1 MPASRKWW
9 KKRVHA
15 SVRFEFTKARPT
27 MRCTGLLK
35 KKPHSFFAAPRAN
48 FLRNIC
54 PGLAGILL
62 LLLQPVLGG
71 SSLEARTFEIQDGFS
86 STPLSDVLEVF
97 EDTSGEL
104 EPSEVQRAGFR
115 PVGAEV
121 WNRGLSS
128 AAHWF
133 RFSLKNST
141 EHNDPIFLEIFYPL
155 LDSVI
160 LYRPDKKGGYSPSA
174 TGDMLPFSHREMEHR
189 NFIFVLRIPPGQ
201 TRDYLLRVSSSGPLQ
216 VPLRLR
222 TAQDLLQKDRTAQY
236 AQGVY
241 FGIMLAMIL
250 YNAFLFIA
258 VRYSGYL
265 HYVFYI
271 LGLTLFQLLY
281 HGFFFAIFLPD
292 YPVLV
297 NEALVFSI
305 AFMLFWGIQFSR
317 TFLNTR
323 RYDPLLDRPLLVLQ
337 ALSVV
342 GGISSFVIPYQMAL
356 NFSVLSSVTFVLVIF
371 ATALRRLYRGYRP
384 ARFFLLAWSTLLV
397 AILVLALKQY
407 GWIPYTFLTNY
418 AMQIGSGM
426 EVILL
431 SVALGDRIKAIEKEK
446 KEAQAFAYQSLKKA
460 HHIKDEFLY
469 NTSLELR
476 EPIEG
481 IVGMAEGLLELSK
494 RSEDRPGRIDEI
506 RDGLSVVA
514 STGTIVSGLVNDILD
529 FYRIK
534 NSEIYLNRTSVSPA
548 SVVSVAMD
556 LCRPWAVAR
565 GIELKIEI
573 PGNVNLVHADEVRL
587 RQILLNLLNN
597 GIKFTQEGSVT
608 VRARNLDQFVEFTIE
623 DTGSGIPSDA
633 LEDIFFIFERP
644 ELAAGRKGGKGLGL
658 TITRKLIELH
668 GGLIRAESAGE
679 GTRMIFTIPRSN
691 ASHPILPGMIPG
703 SKESEP
709 IPDYIPGHQG
719 SHTILI
725 ADDDTI
731 HLRAQERRLIQAGYR
746 VLSAGNL
753 QSLRRHLDREPVD
766 LMIIDL
772 YLNGQ
777 NGYELCREIRRDF
790 SLHEMPVI
798 IVGRGRSQAELEA
811 AMENGANDY
820 ISRPV
825 DRVELL
831 SRVQMLLELR
841 DSILERE
848 RLLSFEKELDV
859 ARSIMQRLIP
869 AQLALPDGFDGSVL
883 YLPAGTI
890 GGDIYDFQNGD
901 WFNLLIADVT
911 GHGVPAALYA
921 SMVKIAHTVALREG
935 KSSPAEILESIHG
948 TIRNQLSEHF
958 VTAGYLRIHP
968 ESQSLQYSRAGH
980 LPLLIHR
987 RASNDFTELNPG
999 GRLLGLVDELNL
1011 EKEEIQL
1018 QSGDRIFCYT
1028 DGIHESVTESGLH
1041 FGEKEFKELAAK
1053 CRELGPDQTIQ
1064 RITDRLSELS
1074 ELAEQIED
1082 DRTMILIDVK

>member
-1 MPASRKWW
+1 MQ
-9 KKRVHA
+9 
-15 SVRFEFTKARPT
+15 
-27 MRCTGLLK
+27 CTGLFEEKL
-35 KKPHSFFAAPRAN
+35 PSFSADCCA
-48 FLRNIC
+48 
-54 PGLAGILL
+54 ILL
-62 LLLQPVLGG
+62 RSLLWILALSSVSLQ
-71 SSLEARTFEIQDGFS
+71 ARTFDIKDGFS
-86 STPLSDVLEVF
+86 SSSLPDTLEVF
-97 EDTSGEL
+97 EDTSGKLKPED
-104 EPSEVQRAGFR
+104 VQRASFKA
-115 PVGAEV
+115 VGPKV

-128 AAHWF
+128 GAHWL

-141 EHNDPIFLEIFYPL
+141 GLEDPVYLEIYYPL
-155 LDSVI
+155 LDSVT
-160 LYRPDKKGGYSPSA
+160 LYRSDGAGGYIPSE
-174 TGDMLPFSHREMEHR
+174 TGDMLPFSMREMEHR
-189 NFIFVLRIPPGQ
+189 NFIFVLRIPPEQ
-201 TRDYLLRVSSSGPLQ
+201 TRDYLLRISSSGPLQ
-216 VPLRLR
+216 VPLRIR
-222 TAQDLLQKDRTAQY
+222 SAQDLLQKDRTVQY
-236 AQGVY
+236 AQGLY

-271 LGLTLFQLLY
+271 LGLSLFQLLY
-281 HGFFFAIFLPD
+281 HGYFFAIFMPNF
-292 YPVLV
+292 PVLV

-323 RYDPLLDRPLLVLQ
+323 RYDPMLDRPLLVLQ
-337 ALSVV
+337 ILSVL
-342 GGISSFVIPYQMAL
+342 GGISSFLIPYQMAL

-384 ARFFLLAWSTLLV
+384 ARFFLLAWSTLLI

-407 GWIPYTFLTNY
+407 GWIPYTFVTNY
-418 AMQIGSGM
+418 AMQIGSGT

-431 SVALGDRIKAIEKEK
+431 SVALGDRIKTIEQDK

-494 RSEDRPGRIDEI
+494 RSEDRPGRIEEI

-534 NSEIYLNRTSVSPA
+534 NSEIYLNRTSVAPA
-548 SVVSVAMD
+548 SVASVAMD

-565 GIELKIEI
+565 GIELNLEI
-573 PGNVNLVHADEVRL
+573 PASVNLVHADEVRL

-679 GTRMIFTIPRSN
+679 GTRMIFTIPRSHSSN
-691 ASHPILPGMIPG
+691 PILPGMIPG
-703 SKESEP
+703 ARDAASTM
-709 IPDYIPGHQG
+709 DLVPGHQG
-719 SHTILI
+719 SHTILV

-753 QSLRRHLDREPVD
+753 QSLKKHLNREPVD

-772 YLNGQ
+772 YLSGQ
-777 NGYELCREIRRDF
+777 NGYELCREIRQEF
-790 SLHEMPVI
+790 SLHEMPII

-831 SRVQMLLELR
+831 SRVQMLLELK

-848 RLLSFEKELDV
+848 RLLGFEKELDV

-869 AQLALPDGFDGSVL
+869 GQLDLPDGFDASVL

-890 GGDIYDFQNGD
+890 GGDIYDSQNGD
-901 WFNLLIADVT
+901 CFNLLIADVT

-935 KSSPAEILESIHG
+935 HISPPDILESIHG

-958 VTAGYLRIHP
+958 VTAGYMRIDP
-968 ESQSLQYSRAGH
+968 GSRRLEYSRAGH
-980 LPLLIHR
+980 LPLLVHR
-987 RASNDFTELNPG
+987 RTANEFLELNPG

-1011 EKEEIQL
+1011 EMDELEL

-1028 DGIHESVTESGLH
+1028 DGIYESLTESGLH
-1041 FGEKEFKELAAK
+1041 FGEKEFKELVAASG
-1053 CRELGPDQTIQ
+1053 ELGPDDTIH
-1064 RITDRLSELS
+1064 RLATRLSELS
-1074 ELAEQIED
+1074 EMADQIED
-1082 DRTMILIDVK
+1082 DRTLILIDVQ

>member
-1 MPASRKWW
+1 MRYFVPRNW
-9 KKRVHA
+9 KLDSQAYRRHA
-15 SVRFEFTKARPT
+15 LKTGPFYLPFGFAGCMAGPCQKSPKALSAYLCSLIL
-27 MRCTGLLK
+27 ML
-35 KKPHSFFAAPRAN
+35 A
-48 FLRNIC
+48 
-54 PGLAGILL
+54 LAG
-62 LLLQPVLGG
+62 PAN
-71 SSLEARTFEIQDGFS
+71 ARTFLMDEGFS
-86 STPLSDVLEVF
+86 STDLQGELEVF
-97 EDTSGEL
+97 VDTSGQLKVEQI
-104 EPSEVQRAGFR
+104 ERASFQ
-115 PVGAEV
+115 PVGDEV

-128 AAHWF
+128 SNHWLK
-133 RFSLKNST
+133 FSIKNGT
-141 EHNDPIFLEIFYPL
+141 DLGDPVYLEVFYPL
-155 LDSVI
+155 LDYVTLFRSG
-160 LYRPDKKGGYSPSA
+160 PGGKYEPSA
-174 TGDMLPFSHREMEHR
+174 TGDMLPFAKREMEHR

-201 TRDYLLRVSSSGPLQ
+201 TREYLLRVSSHGPLQ
-216 VPLRLR
+216 VPLRVR
-222 TAQDLLQKDRTAQY
+222 SAQDLLQKDRTVQY
-236 AQGVY
+236 AQGLY
-241 FGIMLAMIL
+241 FGIMLAMLL
-250 YNAFLFIA
+250 YNAFLYIT

-271 LGLTLFQLLY
+271 AGLSLFQLLY
-281 HGFFFAIFLPD
+281 HGYFFAIFMPD
-292 YPVLV
+292 YPILV
-297 NEALVFSI
+297 NEALIFSI

-317 TFLNTR
+317 TFLNTQ
-323 RYDPLLDRPLLVLQ
+323 RYDTMLDRPLLVLQ
-337 ALSVV
+337 TLAVV
-342 GGISSFVIPYQMAL
+342 GGLSSFILSYQIAL
-356 NFSVLSSVTFVLVIF
+356 NFAVLSSVTFVVFIF
-371 ATALRRLYRGYRP
+371 VAALRRLYRGYRP
-384 ARFFLLAWSTLLV
+384 ARFFLIAWTTLLM
-397 AILVLALKQY
+397 AILVLAMKQY
-407 GWIPYTFLTNY
+407 GWIPYSFFSNY

-431 SVALGDRIKAIEKEK
+431 SAALGDRIKTIEMDK
-446 KEAQAFAYQSLKKA
+446 KEAQSFVYQSLKKA

-481 IVGMAEGLLELSK
+481 IVGMTEGLLELSR
-494 RSEDRPGRIDEI
+494 RSEDRPGRMEEL
-506 RDGLSVVA
+506 RDGLSVIA

-565 GIELKIEI
+565 GIEMSTDI
-573 PGNVNLVHADEVRL
+573 PESINLLYADEIRL

-668 GGLIRAESAGE
+668 GGMIRAESSGE
-679 GTRMIFTIPRSN
+679 GTRMIFTIPRSQSN
-691 ASHPILPGMIPG
+691 HPILPGMIP
-703 SKESEP
+703 SKKGVDPASDF
-709 IPDYIPGHQG
+709 IPAHEG

-725 ADDDTI
+725 ADDDNI
-731 HLRAQERRLIQAGYR
+731 HLRAQERRLIQAGFR

-753 QSLRRHLDREPVD
+753 QSLKKHVAREPVD

-777 NGYELCREIRRDF
+777 NGYELCREIRQDF
-790 SLHEMPVI
+790 SLYELPII
-798 IVGRGRSQAELEA
+798 IVGRGRSQAELET
-811 AMENGANDY
+811 AMDNGANDY

-831 SRVQMLLELR
+831 SRVQMLLELK

-859 ARSIMQRLIP
+859 ARSIMEKL
-869 AQLALPDGFDGSVL
+869 LPLKPEFPDSLDVSIL
-883 YLPAGTI
+883 YLPAGSI
-890 GGDIYDFQNGD
+890 GGDIYDFRNEE
-901 WFNLLIADVT
+901 WFNVLIADVT

-921 SMVKIAHTVALREG
+921 SMVKIAHNVALREG
-935 KSSPAEILESIHG
+935 HCKPDEILESIHG
-948 TIRNQLSEHF
+948 TIRNQLGEHF

-968 ESQSLQYSRAGH
+968 QSGRLEYSRAGH
-980 LPLLIHR
+980 LPLLIYR
-987 RASNDFTELNPG
+987 RITNEFIELNPG

-1011 EKEEIQL
+1011 QREELQV

-1028 DGIHESVTESGLH
+1028 DGIHETLTEQGTH
-1041 FGEKEFKELAAK
+1041 FGDLEFRALAAETI
-1053 CRELGPDQTIQ
+1053 ELGADATIEA
-1064 RITDRLSELS
+1064 ICDRLSELGEIS
-1074 ELAEQIED
+1074 GQIED